1 MPIMGGLDA
10 IKAMR
15 KYEKEKKLKSTRI
28 IVTSAFTSEE
38 DIQSSLDAGAN
49 KHVEKPITLI

>member
-1 MPIMGGLDA
+1 MGGLDA